1 MVQLSRIE
9 IAGEV
14 RAAHAPTRASEG
26 VTGVV
31 PSSHWLLNV
40 GSNWRAGASQPSR
53 SEFSVYI

>member
-14 RAAHAPTRASEG
+14 RAARAPSEG

-40 GSNWRAGASQPSR
+40 GSNKLLLKLHNQQW
-53 SEFSVYI
+53 

>member
-1 MVQLSRIE
+1 MVQLNRIE

-31 PSSHWLLNV
+31 PSSYWLLNV
-40 GSNWRAGASQPSR
+40 GSNKLLLKLHNQQW
-53 SEFSVYI
+53 